1 MARHHRY
8 RTRRNHSR
16 RQAESAPRRNPPLM
30 ADLAQWLVPGF
41 AGFGAARFLTH
52 VASTQVAKRKPSW
65 GKHVGAVA
73 SIGSFLSAWFLAHR
87 WKAIA
92 QYHTPITVG
101 AGIAAIQS
109 LIQIY
114 FPGLGWMISD
124 ASPDLV
130 PSEALTG
137 QELTG
142 HPQLL
147 PVHDDPNEYTYNDS
161 FDPGRASKL
170 PIHQTPPIYQGSTP
184 QASGQQDLS
193 DLALDDAIGQSQNL
207 GVFNG
212 N

>member
-1 MARHHRY
+1 MARHLRY
-8 RTRRNHSR
+8 RHRRNHSR

-41 AGFGAARFLTH
+41 AGFGATRFLTH
-52 VASTQVAKRKPSW
+52 VAATQVAKRKPSW

-73 SIGSFLSAWFLAHR
+73 SVGSFLSAWFLAHR
-87 WKAIA
+87 WKAIS

-109 LIQIY
+109 LIQLY

-124 ASPDLV
+124 ATPELV
-130 PSEALTG
+130 SGESLTH
-137 QELTG
+137 QELAAQ
-142 HPQLL
+142 PQLL
-147 PVHDDPNEYTYNDS
+147 PVHEDPNEYTYNDS
-161 FDPGRASKL
+161 FDPGRASKSP
-170 PIHQTPPIYQGSTP
+170 PIMSPPIYQGATP
-184 QASGQQDLS
+184 QVSSQQDLS

-207 GVFNG
+207 GVFGG